1 LKPAGARPWQRAK
14 TKKNDMNIQRG
25 IIKSPQKIT
34 IYGPEGIGKS
44 TLAAA
49 FPEPLFIDTESSTKQ
64 LDVARITASCWEDVE
79 KPFKVAATLKEFQTL
94 VLDTADWAA
103 NFLQAKVCKD
113 GKKNSIEDFG
123 FGKGWVL
130 LEEEFAKF
138 LTLTTQAAAAGKTI
152 VFLAHSHVKRHD
164 APEGS
169 YDRYELKLH
178 KRLSALLKEGSDA
191 VLFASYKTSL
201 VEGDNGKTK
210 AIGGKER
217 ILYTQHSAAWD
228 AKNRHGL
235 PERIPMTIDAIAPL
249 ITSAPAAVKEP
260 EAVAKIH
267 PMDVLLSGK
276 SASQKAKVTE
286 SAINRGWIQL
296 GQSYR
301 DLSPSIIE
309 RAQANPEKF
318 FAAFGI

>member
-1 LKPAGARPWQRAK
+1 
-14 TKKNDMNIQRG
+14 MNIQRG

-44 TLAAA
+44 SLAAQ
-49 FPEPLFIDTESSTKQ
+49 FPNPLFIDTESSTKQ
-64 LDVARITASCWEDVE
+64 LDVARISATCWEE
-79 KPFKVAATLKEFQTL
+79 IEAPFKAASTLKEFETL

-103 NFLQAKVCKD
+103 NILQSKVCKD
-113 GKKNSIEDFG
+113 NKKSSIEDFG

-138 LTLTTQAAAAGKTI
+138 LALTTAATFAGKTI
-152 VFLAHSHVKRHD
+152 LFLAHSHVKRHD

-169 YDRYELKLH
+169 YDRYELKMH
-178 KRLSALLKEGSDA
+178 KRLAALLKEGSDA

-201 VEGDNGKTK
+201 VEGENGKTK

-217 ILYTQHSAAWD
+217 ILYTQHSATWD

-235 PERIPMTIDAIAPL
+235 PERVPMSMDALAPL
-249 ITSAPAAVKEP
+249 ITRTDAPKVAPAP
-260 EAVAKIH
+260 EQITKIH
-267 PMDVLLSGK
+267 PLDVLLSGK

-286 SAINRGWIQL
+286 AAISRGWISQ
-296 GQSYR
+296 GQTYH
-301 DLSPSIIE
+301 DLSASIIE
-309 RAQANPEKF
+309 RAVANPEKF
-318 FAAFGI
+318 FAVIGI